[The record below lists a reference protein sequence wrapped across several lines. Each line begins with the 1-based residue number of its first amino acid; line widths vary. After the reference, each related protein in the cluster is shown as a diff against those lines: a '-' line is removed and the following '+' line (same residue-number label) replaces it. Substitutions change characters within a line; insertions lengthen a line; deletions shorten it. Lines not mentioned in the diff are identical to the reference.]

1 MNKLLLITLFSFL
14 LIISCNQEKQKLFT
28 KVDANSSGIFF
39 NNEIIENDS
48 FNIINVEYIFNGGG
62 VGIGDFNNDNK
73 PDIFFSG
80 NQVSNKLYMNKGDLK
95 FEDISKSSGIE
106 AKEKWNTGIAVV
118 DINNDGFLDIYVCA
132 AMLPSLKERENLL
145 FVNQGIN
152 ENGIPVFHEEAK
164 KYGIADNGNSMNA
177 TFFDYDKD
185 GFLDLYVLNNTDVHE
200 LPSTYREIIIDG
212 SAPSNDKL
220 YHNNGDGTFTDVSQ
234 EAGILIEGYGLG
246 VAVSDLNNDSWP
258 DIYVSNDYLSND
270 LLYINNGDGTFSNNI
285 QDKIKHQSKFSM
297 GNDIA
302 DYNNDGYLDIIT
314 LDMLGET
321 NYRLKTTI
329 RENKY
334 NDYILNDKYG
344 YQYQYTRNML
354 QIGQGIDIPYSEI
367 GLMAGISKTDWSWS
381 PLFADVNNDGFRD
394 LLITNGFPRDITD
407 LDFGDFN
414 FNARRY
420 LNTFQI
426 LDSIPVVKIPN
437 YGFLNDKN
445 GLFTDKT
452 KDWGLD
458 TPSFSNGAAFVDLDN
473 DGDLDYV
480 VNNINDPAFIYENN
494 LNDSK
499 KEQISSFI
507 KFQLNGP
514 ETNPLGI
521 GTKVVLRFTN
531 DEFQFHEHHLTRGF
545 MSSVDELIHFGISN
559 PDDVES
565 VSILWPDGKFQK
577 IEELKI
583 NETRVLDYKD
593 AALIDYKELL
603 FPLKAKNLNP
613 IYQEISSELNVNF
626 IHEEKDIIDY
636 NLQKI
641 LPHKLTQNGPCL
653 VSGDIN
659 DDGTEDFI
667 IGSSSGYSPEI
678 FFQNTDGTFSN
689 KPLFENDSDKMYE
702 EESMALFDLE
712 NDGDLDL
719 YLVSGSNEFVESQSE
734 YYTDRLFINDGTGT
748 FSLSKVSSPT
758 IKASGSMV
766 KAADFDNDGFTDLF
780 VASRTPFGKYPSTE
794 QSYLLKNDN
803 GVLKD
808 VTSTFCSELVR
819 PGMVTDFSW
828 SDVNN
833 DGLKDLILVGEFMPI
848 TIFQNNKTSF
858 TKMENTGLENIN
870 GWWESIISE
879 DFDNDGDLDFVAGN
893 LGGNNFYQPSQN
905 KPTNLIA
912 KDFDNNGTV
921 DPILFTYMR
930 TNYSDEKY
938 NSHPVNFWGDLYGQS
953 PLFRSR
959 YNSFKNY
966 AKITENNFL
975 SPEELKDSRK
985 LTFNY
990 DKTVYIENM
999 GNGKFELHEL
1009 PLEVQIAP
1017 INSLVINDFNEDGFK
1032 DVLLVGNNFG
1042 NEVFIGRYDA
1052 FNGGLLENDGKGGFK
1067 FIPTEKS
1074 GFLVQG
1080 DAKSIIPIKSAKGEK
1095 PYFVVTQNRGPI
1107 KVFQSKK

>member
-1 MNKLLLITLFSFL
+1 MNKLLVITLLSFF
-14 LIISCNQEKQKLFT
+14 LIISCKQEKRKLFT

-62 VGIGDFNNDNK
+62 VAIGDFNNDNE
-73 PDIFFSG
+73 PDIFFTG
-80 NQVSNKLYMNKGDLK
+80 NQVTNKLYINKGDLK
-95 FEDISKSSGIE
+95 FEDISKTADIE
-106 AKEKWNTGIAVV
+106 AKEKWNTGTSVV

-132 AMLPSLKERENLL
+132 AMLPTQKERENLL

-152 ENGIPVFHEEAK
+152 GNGIPVFKEEAK
-164 KYGIADNGNSMNA
+164 KYGIADAGNSMNA

-220 YHNNGDGTFTDVSQ
+220 YHNNGDGTFTDVTI
-234 EAGILIEGYGLG
+234 EAGITVEGYGLG
-246 VAVSDLNNDSWP
+246 IAISDLNNDSWP

-285 QDKIKHQSKFSM
+285 KENIKHQSKFSM

-334 NDYILNDKYG
+334 NDYILNEKYG
-344 YQYQYTRNML
+344 YQYQYSRNML
-354 QIGQGIDIPYSEI
+354 QVGQGIDIPYSEI

-381 PLFADVNNDGFRD
+381 PLFADVNNDGFKD

-420 LNTFQI
+420 LNTLQI

-437 YGFLNDKN
+437 YGFQNNKN
-445 GLFTDKT
+445 GLFIDKT
-452 KDWGLD
+452 KNWGID

-494 LNDSK
+494 LNNSEEEK
-499 KEQISSFI
+499 ITSFL
-507 KFQLNGP
+507 KFKLNGP

-521 GTKVVLRFTN
+521 GAKIVLRFTN
-531 DEFQFHEHHLTRGF
+531 DEFQFHEHYITRGF
-545 MSSVDELIHFGISN
+545 MSSVDELVHFGISESN
-559 PDDVES
+559 EVES
-565 VSILWPDGKFQK
+565 ISILWPDGKFEK
-577 IEELKI
+577 IENLKI
-583 NETRVLDYKD
+583 NETRILDYKK
-593 AALIDYKELL
+593 AALIDNKEIL
-603 FPLKAKNLNP
+603 FPLKKKNLNP
-613 IYQEISSELNVNF
+613 IYEEISNSLNVDF
-626 IHEEKDIIDY
+626 IHEENDIIDF
-636 NLQKI
+636 NVQKV
-641 LPHKLTQNGPCL
+641 LPHKLSQNGPCL
-653 VSGDIN
+653 VAGDIN
-659 DDGTEDFI
+659 GDGIEDFI
-667 IGSSSGYSPEI
+667 IGSSSGFSPEI
-678 FFQNTDGTFSN
+678 YFQNIDGTFS
-689 KPLFENDSDKMYE
+689 KKTLFIDDRDKMYE

-719 YLVSGSNEFVESQSE
+719 YLVSGSNEFVESQNE
-734 YYTDRLFINDGTGT
+734 FYTDRLLINDGTGI
-748 FSLSKVSSPT
+748 FSLSEGTTPK
-758 IKASGSMV
+758 IQASGSMV
-766 KAADFDNDGFTDLF
+766 KATDFDNDGFTDLF
-780 VASRTPFGKYPSTE
+780 VAGRTPFGKYPSTE
-794 QSYLLKNDN
+794 QSYLLRNDN

-808 VTSTFCSELVR
+808 VTSTFFSELVR
-819 PGMVTDFSW
+819 PGMVTDFCW

-848 TIFQNNKTSF
+848 TIFQNNKNSF
-858 TKMENTGLENIN
+858 TKIEDTGLENMN
-870 GWWESIISE
+870 GWWESIISD

-893 LGGNNFYQPSQN
+893 LGGNNFYQPSKD

-921 DPILFTYMR
+921 DPI
-930 TNYSDEKY
+930 
-938 NSHPVNFWGDLYGQS
+938 
-953 PLFRSR
+953 
-959 YNSFKNY
+959 
-966 AKITENNFL
+966 
-975 SPEELKDSRK
+975 
-985 LTFNY
+985 
-990 DKTVYIENM
+990 
-999 GNGKFELHEL
+999 
-1009 PLEVQIAP
+1009 
-1017 INSLVINDFNEDGFK
+1017 
-1032 DVLLVGNNFG
+1032 
-1042 NEVFIGRYDA
+1042 
-1052 FNGGLLENDGKGGFK
+1052 
-1067 FIPTEKS
+1067 
-1074 GFLVQG
+1074 
-1080 DAKSIIPIKSAKGEK
+1080 
-1095 PYFVVTQNRGPI
+1095 
-1107 KVFQSKK
+1107 